1 MEKSMT
7 ETMKFSMLGCSD
19 VLTEI
24 LREGAQ
30 RLLSQAVQMEAEAW
44 IAARADQ
51 VDAQGHRLVVRNGYL
66 PEREVMTGIGMVPV
80 RQPRVRDRRPVGQR
94 EAFDRK
100 ILPRA
105 PAFGGQHTTAAT
117 PTHSARPEVTWTP
130 TNG

>member
-80 RQPRVRDRRPVGQR
+80 RRR
-94 EAFDRK
+94 
-100 ILPRA
+100 
-105 PAFGGQHTTAAT
+105 
-117 PTHSARPEVTWTP
+117 TWSHRRSDGP
-130 TNG
+130 LIG